1 MAEIQKD
8 FPVKPYEAELH
19 FEGNLGGSDIKN
31 GDLSN
36 PKGGKSVNGAAI
48 KGTTPAKFA

>member
-8 FPVKPYEAELH
+8 YPIKPCGAELH
-19 FEGNLGGSDIKN
+19 FEGDLGGSDIKN

>member
-1 MAEIQKD
+1 MAIQKD
-8 FPVKPYEAELH
+8 YPIKTCGVELN
-19 FEGNLGGSDIKN
+19 FEGDLGGSDIKS

-36 PKGGKSVNGAAI
+36 HKGGKSVNGAAI